1 MILTTN
7 CLRFYEHELLEIFTN
22 TNFSNDTNEPYGL
35 CSLRLL
41 LEQINIR

>member
-22 TNFSNDTNEPYGL
+22 TNRANDTNEPFGL

-41 LEQINIR
+41 LDLLNIR